1 MKAINIQLKYK
12 QNKITMKFILFVD
25 FDTLVFLVFFFFYQ
39 LFYQFLS
46 INIYLIK

>member
-25 FDTLVFLVFFFFYQ
+25 FDTLVLFFFFFINYFISFYQ
-39 LFYQFLS
+39 LIF
-46 INIYLIK
+46 I